1 MFFAYGA
8 AYFLI
13 LFEDRLISWL
23 HFSNGLLVVAFNS
36 TYHMGAD
43 LALLILFASGILQYV
58 HLSPIYIQINNVLAQ
73 IDVSHITAIGSFL
86 QSRYKRS
93 LLLSLLVS
101 GIFAMVLQFIG
112 PIIIEKFMVLYS
124 GAAATQALEEESIL
138 VMRIMSISYMLLAII
153 LVNITFLILLNKVK
167 PTVILLVIAVVVNA
181 VTGLSLLEL
190 SATNLNASVGSLVA
204 NIILTLLSSSYLVR
218 ILKDAD
224 LVTSN
229 FLSRFV

>member
-1 MFFAYGA
+1 
-8 AYFLI
+8 
-13 LFEDRLISWL
+13 
-23 HFSNGLLVVAFNS
+23 
-36 TYHMGAD
+36 
-43 LALLILFASGILQYV
+43 
-58 HLSPIYIQINNVLAQ
+58 
-73 IDVSHITAIGSFL
+73 
-86 QSRYKRS
+86 
-93 LLLSLLVS
+93 
-101 GIFAMVLQFIG
+101 
-112 PIIIEKFMVLYS
+112 
-124 GAAATQALEEESIL
+124 
-138 VMRIMSISYMLLAII
+138 MSISYMLLAII